1 MFLLLLLII
10 YLTFS
15 VLLLNV
21 FIAINDIKTLKKRQK
36 NKKTALKMA
45 KKCLLFF
52 FYT

>member
-1 MFLLLLLII
+1 LYQTLG
-10 YLTFS
+10 

-21 FIAINDIKTLKKRQK
+21 IIAINDIKTLKKRQK